1 MTHWRWAD
9 PTDVRSTIATLALHD
24 QSTDARLGEIVL
36 REHQREAAG
45 RLRLAID
52 RYGGALLADE
62 VGLGKTFTALAAA
75 RDAATLLIVAPA
87 SLASMWRTALE
98 RSHLRGDFVSLETL
112 SHRDAVAERYHFV
125 IVDEAHHARNPLT
138 RRYDRLAAITRD
150 ARVLLLSATP
160 VHNAVRDLHALL
172 ALFLGARAQHLT
184 RLDLASCIVRRSR
197 DDVRD
202 DQTPHRAPP
211 VWLPVDG
218 SADVLRAITGIPAP
232 CPPRD
237 GGDGGALVGLS
248 LVRAWA
254 STEAAL
260 RSSLRRRIAR
270 ADSLAD
276 ALATGRHP
284 TRAELRAWVVGD
296 DATQLAFPE
305 LMAQSLAANEATL
318 LEVVRAHASGA
329 RSALAVANT
338 SGGEIDDRRAALV
351 REIRRRHAG
360 ERIVVFSQFA
370 DSVHSMFERLRGD
383 GRVAAVTANGA
394 WVAGGSLSRAEVL
407 ARFAPI
413 ATGAGPAPR
422 AEIVELLIATDLLS
436 EGLNL
441 QDASVVVHLD
451 LPWTAAR
458 LTQRM
463 GRVWRIGSVQSQV
476 HEYALAP
483 PAPAEDVLRVTQL
496 LTRKAGDACAAV
508 GEAFTPLLVAR
519 AVAGASLV
527 STEGARAPEALRSL
541 WHHWLDA
548 APAGHDQTRAPAC
561 ADAGEGYRSLVA
573 GVRSSV
579 DGWIAAIDRGG
590 VVEVVAARTGSAAA
604 NDPTLVLELARMA
617 HGAARVTSPSRA
629 VRVLG
634 EISAYLDATRAAADA
649 GVLAVGSRT
658 HASVAGRI
666 ASLAASAPAHRRV
679 VVSRLAAGA
688 RRTIQSA
695 RSAGAERLLAA
706 LVSADVS
713 DNGDA
718 DAGEAW
724 LERVIELGSPGAPNV
739 EPSPGTSAPVVRA
752 VLLLVGE
759 PRASLPFLQ

>member
-24 QSTDARLGEIVL
+24 QSADARLGEIVL

-197 DDVRD
+197 DDIRD

-211 VWLPVDG
+211 VWLPVDD
-218 SADVLRAITGIPAP
+218 SADVLRAIAGIPAP
-232 CPPRD
+232 CPPSD

-329 RSALAVANT
+329 RRALAVVNA
-338 SGGEIDDRRAALV
+338 SGGEIDDRRAALI

-370 DSVHSMFERLRGD
+370 DSVHVDVRASSRRRARRGGHGQRRVGRRRLAQPSGGTGPVRPDRDRCRPGAACRNRRAPHCHRPVERRAESPGCIGRGAPGLAVD
-383 GRVAAVTANGA
+383 RRAPNAANGSRVAHRVRALAGARVRARPAGAGRGRVA
-394 WVAGGSLSRAEVL
+394 
-407 ARFAPI
+407 
-413 ATGAGPAPR
+413 
-422 AEIVELLIATDLLS
+422 
-436 EGLNL
+436 
-441 QDASVVVHLD
+441 
-451 LPWTAAR
+451 
-458 LTQRM
+458 
-463 GRVWRIGSVQSQV
+463 
-476 HEYALAP
+476 
-483 PAPAEDVLRVTQL
+483 
-496 LTRKAGDACAAV
+496 GDAAV
-508 GEAFTPLLVAR
+508 DEKGGR
-519 AVAGASLV
+519 
-527 STEGARAPEALRSL
+527 RLR
-541 WHHWLDA
+541 
-548 APAGHDQTRAPAC
+548 
-561 ADAGEGYRSLVA
+561 
-573 GVRSSV
+573 
-579 DGWIAAIDRGG
+579 RGG
-590 VVEVVAARTGSAAA
+590 R
-604 NDPTLVLELARMA
+604 
-617 HGAARVTSPSRA
+617 
-629 VRVLG
+629 
-634 EISAYLDATRAAADA
+634 
-649 GVLAVGSRT
+649 GVHS
-658 HASVAGRI
+658 I
-666 ASLAASAPAHRRV
+666 
-679 VVSRLAAGA
+679 A
-688 RRTIQSA
+688 RR
-695 RSAGAERLLAA
+695 
-706 LVSADVS
+706 
-713 DNGDA
+713 
-718 DAGEAW
+718 
-724 LERVIELGSPGAPNV
+724 
-739 EPSPGTSAPVVRA
+739 
-752 VLLLVGE
+752 
-759 PRASLPFLQ
+759 ASG